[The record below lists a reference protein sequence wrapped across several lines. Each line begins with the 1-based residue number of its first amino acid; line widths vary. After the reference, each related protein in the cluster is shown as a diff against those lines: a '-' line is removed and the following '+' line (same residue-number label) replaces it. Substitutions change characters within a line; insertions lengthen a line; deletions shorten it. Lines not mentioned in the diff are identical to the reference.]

1 MLLCVQVPTL
11 LLWEQRDVSTTD
23 QVNDVVKKTIEVETE
38 ETEAILTTEEATT
51 MIEIVEVILT
61 TEEVMTKT
69 EVETEVILVVVSS
82 FSLKKKSYTY
92 VPGNLYFFAKLIAL
106 RNNTHIPLIH
116 LLPNLYHN
124 HLQLKMMVLTAKKSV
139 KADGEMS
146 KKSLCLDYQHR
157 LQN

>member
-82 FSLKKKSYTY
+82 FSLKKNHIRMYPVTY
-92 VPGNLYFFAKLIAL
+92 ISLLSSSLFATILI
-106 RNNTHIPLIH
+106 
-116 LLPNLYHN
+116 
-124 HLQLKMMVLTAKKSV
+124 
-139 KADGEMS
+139 
-146 KKSLCLDYQHR
+146 SLSFISFQTCTTITS
-157 LQN
+157 N